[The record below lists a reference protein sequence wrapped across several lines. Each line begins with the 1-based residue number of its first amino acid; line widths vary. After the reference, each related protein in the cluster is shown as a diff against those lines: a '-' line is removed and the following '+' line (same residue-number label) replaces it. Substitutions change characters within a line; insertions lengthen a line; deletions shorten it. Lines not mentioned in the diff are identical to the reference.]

1 MPHTTRTAFHSALAA
16 EDEHIPIEVAR
27 SKPYGMPE
35 HYTSVTSTC
44 FFFPA
49 DGFFLAP
56 LALAMNLP
64 FDLPLAGR
72 GLALA
77 PPGLKRPAP
86 LFPPPLALPPP
97 KIPNADAARAAGALA
112 GACSGDGSAIP
123 PPSSLAPPPSPSGT
137 AADAAGGG
145 AARAGTR
152 FAPRPPAQCASFRL
166 AGVLRLRS
174 RKTARSFWLSLKVI
188 TTTMA
193 WKKSLRWDLMPLED
207 WAK

>member
-1 MPHTTRTAFHSALAA
+1 MPHTTRTAFHSALAV
-16 EDEHIPIEVAR
+16 EDENIPIEVAR

-97 KIPNADAARAAGALA
+97 KIPNAE
-112 GACSGDGSAIP
+112 
-123 PPSSLAPPPSPSGT
+123 
-137 AADAAGGG
+137 
-145 AARAGTR
+145 
-152 FAPRPPAQCASFRL
+152 FAEASVQKPH
-166 AGVLRLRS
+166 VL
-174 RKTARSFWLSLKVI
+174 LK
-188 TTTMA
+188 
-193 WKKSLRWDLMPLED
+193 
-207 WAK
+207 

>member
-86 LFPPPLALPPP
+86 LFPLIFLCRQAKITFEGRGRCSFQILWLVPP
-97 KIPNADAARAAGALA
+97 AAGSDFGNNL
-112 GACSGDGSAIP
+112 GWF
-123 PPSSLAPPPSPSGT
+123 SL
-137 AADAAGGG
+137 
-145 AARAGTR
+145 
-152 FAPRPPAQCASFRL
+152 
-166 AGVLRLRS
+166 
-174 RKTARSFWLSLKVI
+174 
-188 TTTMA
+188 
-193 WKKSLRWDLMPLED
+193 
-207 WAK
+207 